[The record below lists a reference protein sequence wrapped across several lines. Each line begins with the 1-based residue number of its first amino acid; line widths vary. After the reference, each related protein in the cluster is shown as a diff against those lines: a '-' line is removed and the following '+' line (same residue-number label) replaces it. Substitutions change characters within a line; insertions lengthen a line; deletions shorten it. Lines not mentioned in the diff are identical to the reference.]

1 MAESRPL
8 WELRSVVKTFPGVR
22 ALDDVSVALRVGE
35 THALIGE
42 NGSGKS
48 TLAKI
53 LSGVHQ
59 PDAGEVLHAGEAVT
73 LRDPHDAQSRG
84 VATFHQEFS
93 LIPDLGVAENIYLGR
108 LPLRWG
114 VVDWEAARR
123 GAVEALARLDV
134 EIDPDRKVAALS
146 VAEQQFVE
154 IAKAISR
161 EMTLLIL
168 DEPTA
173 ALGPAEIER
182 LHDVIRLLVRQGT
195 AILYISHR
203 LDEVFAIAEV
213 VTVVKD
219 GKLVGTRARRD
230 TSVRD
235 AVRMMIGS
243 DLEEHFERS
252 ETARER
258 PRLEVRDLRT
268 ENRVNGVSFAVS
280 EGEVLGLGGIAGAG
294 RTEIARALF
303 AVDRIVAGE
312 VLVDGRPCRL
322 RSPDDAISAGI
333 ALVPENRKADGLF
346 FNFEGPANM
355 TIAALEAIR
364 VGPLLSLARE
374 RRHARLL
381 MKDLGIDRRA
391 ESRSVRF
398 LSGGNQQKVML
409 ARWLFTPTRVLIL
422 DEPTQGIDV
431 AAKHEVYRVINELA
445 AKGIAIVLISSD
457 FPELLAISDRIAIV
471 RRGRIVHFAGHGELT
486 EQELVELAAGG
497 EGTEEAA

>member
-8 WELRSVVKTFPGVR
+8 WELHSVVKTFPGVR

-134 EIDPDRKVAALS
+134 EIDPERKVAALS